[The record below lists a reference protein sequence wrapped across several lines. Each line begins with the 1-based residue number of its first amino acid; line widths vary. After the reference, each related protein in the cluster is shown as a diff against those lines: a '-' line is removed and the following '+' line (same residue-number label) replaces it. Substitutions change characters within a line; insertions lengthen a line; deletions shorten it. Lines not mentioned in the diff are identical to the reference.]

1 MFDDCRDGFN
11 IYEMDIYYF
20 QFVKEKDKNI
30 VKCNLCVTPRVFS
43 TSRNSTSDLK
53 KHLDRCPTNTKLTD
67 RAQGCDFSI

>member
-1 MFDDCRDGFN
+1 MTA
-11 IYEMDIYYF
+11 EMDSTFMRWTYSHYF

-53 KHLDRCPTNTKLTD
+53 KHLDRCHTNTKLTD